1 MGLTLQVVHSFS
13 ESGSVVLSAAH
24 AGALTVTPQ
33 VQFRDLKIIAIEAS
47 HISNVFLGVN

>member
-24 AGALTVTPQ
+24 RGGLTVTPQ
-33 VQFRDLKIIAIEAS
+33 VQFRNIKIIATEAS
-47 HISNVFLGVN
+47 HISNVFLGAD